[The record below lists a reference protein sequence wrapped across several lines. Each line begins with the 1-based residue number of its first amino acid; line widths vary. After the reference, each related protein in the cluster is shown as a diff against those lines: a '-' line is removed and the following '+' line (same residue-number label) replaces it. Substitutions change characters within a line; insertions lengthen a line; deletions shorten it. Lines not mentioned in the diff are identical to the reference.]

1 MNYKK
6 LGNTDLKVST
16 ICLGTMTW
24 GEQNDQKDAFD
35 QMDYAIEQGVNFF
48 DTAEIYPSPCFEKTY
63 GSTEKIIGNWFKI
76 KKNRDQII
84 LASKVSGPGL
94 SWVRGGGL
102 QYSEK
107 SITEALE
114 KSLKRLQTDYI
125 DLYQLHWP
133 ERKTNFFGRLGYE
146 HKDDSNELFG
156 SFKTKNT
163 SENNDFEKILITLEK
178 FIKQGKIRYIGLSNE
193 TSWGLS
199 KFLEVSK
206 LKTLP
211 KIMSVQNPYNLLCRT
226 YEIGLA
232 EISIRE
238 KSGLLAYSPLAG
250 GFLTGKYRNNNLPEN
265 SRQKLF
271 GDYYTRYSKPNA
283 SIVIEKYFDI
293 AKKFDLDFAQM
304 SIKFCEI
311 QKFITSV
318 IIGATT
324 MEQLK
329 SDIESVNVNLTEEI
343 NKKINDIQI
352 IHPNPCP

>member
-6 LGNTDLKVST
+6 LGNTGFDVST

-24 GEQNDQKDAFD
+24 GEQNSQEEGFE
-35 QMDYAIEQGVNFF
+35 QMDYALEQDINFF
-48 DTAEIYPSPCFEKTY
+48 DVAEMYPSPSKKETY
-63 GSTEKIIGNWFKI
+63 GKTEKIIGNWFSKR
-76 KKNRDQII
+76 KNRDKII
-84 LASKVSGPGL
+84 LATKISGPGM
-94 SWVRGGGL
+94 SYIRGGGL
-102 QYSEK
+102 QFSKENF
-107 SITEALE
+107 SIAIEN
-114 KSLKRLQTDYI
+114 SLKRLKTDYI

-133 ERKTNFFGRLGYE
+133 ERKTNFFGKLGYE
-146 HKDDSNELFG
+146 HKDNTNEW
-156 SFKTKNT
+156 
-163 SENNDFEKILITLEK
+163 NDFENILTDLEK

-193 TSWGLS
+193 TSWGQS

-206 LKTLP
+206 LKSLP
-211 KIMSVQNPYNLLCRT
+211 KIVSVQNPYNLLCRT
-226 YEIGLA
+226 YEIGMA

-271 GDYYTRYSKPNA
+271 SDYYTRYSKPHA
-283 SIVIEKYFDI
+283 SLVIDKYFDLS
-293 AKKFDLDFAQM
+293 KKFDLNFAQM

-311 QKFITSV
+311 QPFMTSV

-329 SDIESVNVNLTEEI
+329 INIESVNVNLSDEI
-343 NKKINDIQI
+343 IKNINNIQKLY
-352 IHPNPCP
+352 PNPCP

>member
-6 LGNTDLKVST
+6 LGNTDLDVST

-24 GEQNDQKDAFD
+24 GEQNTQEEGFE
-35 QMDYAIEQGVNFF
+35 QMDYALDQGINFF

-63 GSTEKIIGNWFKI
+63 SSTEKIIGNWFNER
-76 KKNRDQII
+76 KNRDKVI
-84 LASKVSGPGL
+84 LASKISGPGL
-94 SWVRGGGL
+94 SWVRGGGQ
-102 QYSEK
+102 QYSEQ
-107 SITEALE
+107 SIKNAVEN
-114 KSLKRLQTDYI
+114 SLKRLKTDYI

-133 ERKTNFFGRLGYE
+133 ERKTNFFGRLGYK
-146 HKDDSNELFG
+146 HNEDETHGFQG
-156 SFKTKNT
+156 NW
-163 SENNDFEKILITLEK
+163 NDFEKILITLEK

-199 KFLEVSK
+199 KFLEISK
-206 LKTLP
+206 IKSLP
-211 KIMSVQNPYNLLCRT
+211 KIVSVQNPYNLLCRT
-226 YEIGLA
+226 YEVGMA

-250 GFLTGKYRNNNLPEN
+250 GFLTGKYQNNNLPEN

-271 GDYYTRYSKPNA
+271 SNYYTRYSKSHVSP
-283 SIVIEKYFDI
+283 VIEKYFDI
-293 AKKFDLDFAQM
+293 SKKFDLNFAQM

-311 QKFITSV
+311 QLFMTSV

-329 SDIESVNVNLTEEI
+329 INTESVNVNLTDEI
-343 NKKINDIQI
+343 NKEINEVQKIYS
-352 IHPNPCP
+352 NPCP

>member
-6 LGNTDLKVST
+6 LGNTDLVVST

-24 GEQNDQKDAFD
+24 GEQNTIKEGFE
-35 QMDYAIEQGVNFF
+35 QMDYALDQDINFF
-48 DTAEIYPSPCFEKTY
+48 DAAEMYPSPCRKETY
-63 GSTEKIIGNWFKI
+63 GETEKIIGHWFSER
-76 KKNRDQII
+76 KNRDKII
-84 LASKVSGPGL
+84 LASKISGPGM
-94 SWVRGGGL
+94 SYIRGGGL
-102 QYSEK
+102 QFSEK
-107 SITEALE
+107 NISLAIEN
-114 KSLKRLQTDYI
+114 SLKRLKTDYI

-146 HKDDSNELFG
+146 HKEDSNEW
-156 SFKTKNT
+156 
-163 SENNDFEKILITLEK
+163 NDFEKILIVLEN
-178 FIKQGKIRYIGLSNE
+178 FIKEGKIRYVGLSNE

-206 LKTLP
+206 LKKLP
-211 KIMSVQNPYNLLCRT
+211 KMMSVQNAYNLLCRT

-250 GFLTGKYRNNNLPEN
+250 GFLTGKYLNNNLPEN

-271 GDYYTRYSKPNA
+271 SEYYTRYSKQHATN
-283 SIVIEKYFDI
+283 IIEKYFNI
-293 AKKFDLDFAQM
+293 SKKFDLNFAQM

-311 QKFITSV
+311 QKFITST

-329 SDIESVNVNLTEEI
+329 INIESVNVTLEKEVIKEI
-343 NKKINDIQI
+343 NNVHL
-352 IHPNPCP
+352 IHSNPCP

>member
-6 LGNTDLKVST
+6 LGNTDLNVSA

-24 GEQNDQKDAFD
+24 GQQNTMKEGFE
-35 QMDYAIEQGVNFF
+35 QMDYALEKGVNFF
-48 DTAEIYPSPCFEKTY
+48 DAAEMYPSPCTKETY
-63 GSTEKIIGNWFKI
+63 GDTEKIIGEWFSK
-76 KKNRDQII
+76 KKNRSKII
-84 LASKVSGPGL
+84 LASKISGPGM
-94 SWVRGGGL
+94 SYIRGGGL
-102 QYSEK
+102 QFTEK
-107 SITEALE
+107 NISTAIEN
-114 KSLKRLQTDYI
+114 SLKRLKTDYI

-133 ERKTNFFGRLGYE
+133 ERKTNFFGQLGYE
-146 HKDDSNELFG
+146 HKDDNKNWN
-156 SFKTKNT
+156 SF
-163 SENNDFEKILITLEK
+163 EQILITLEK

-199 KFLEVSK
+199 KFLELSK
-206 LKTLP
+206 QKKLP
-211 KIMSVQNPYNLLCRT
+211 KMMSVQNAYSLLTRT

-250 GFLTGKYRNNNLPEN
+250 GFLSGKYRNNNLPEK

-271 GDYYTRYSKPNA
+271 GEYYTRYTKPHVSN
-283 SIVIEKYFDI
+283 IIEKYFNI
-293 AKKFDLDFAQM
+293 SKKYNLNFAQM

-311 QKFITSV
+311 QKFITST

-329 SDIESVNVNLTEEI
+329 TNIESVNVVINKEVIKEI
-343 NKKINDIQI
+343 NDVHL
-352 IHPNPCP
+352 IHSNPCP

>member
-1 MNYKK
+1 MNYRK
-6 LGNTDLKVST
+6 LGNTDLDVST

-24 GEQNDQKDAFD
+24 GEQNSQEEGFD
-35 QMDYAIEQGVNFF
+35 QMDFALDKGINFF

-63 GSTEKIIGNWFKI
+63 GSTEKIIGNWFKE
-76 KKNRDQII
+76 KKNRDKVI

-94 SWVRGGGL
+94 SWVREGDL

-146 HKDDSNELFG
+146 HKDDSNGL
-156 SFKTKNT
+156 
-163 SENNDFEKILITLEK
+163 NDFEKILITLEK
-178 FIKQGKIRYIGLSNE
+178 FIKQGKVRHIGLSNE

-199 KFLEVSK
+199 KFLEISK

-226 YEIGLA
+226 YEVGLA

-250 GFLTGKYRNNNLPEN
+250 GFLSGKYRNNSLPEN

-271 GDYYTRYSKPNA
+271 GEYYTRYTKPGA
-283 SIVIEKYFDI
+283 AIVIEKYWDI
-293 AKKFDLDFAQM
+293 SNEFNLNFAQM
-304 SIKFCEI
+304 AIKFCEI
-311 QKFITSV
+311 QKFLTSV
-318 IIGATT
+318 IIGATS

-329 SDIESVNVNLTEEI
+329 IDIESVSVNFTDEILKRINNV
-343 NKKINDIQI
+343 QI
-352 IHPNPCP
+352 KYPNPCP

>member
-1 MNYKK
+1 MNFKK

-24 GEQNDQKDAFD
+24 GEQNNQKEAFE
-35 QMDYAIEQGVNFF
+35 QINYALDNGINFF

-63 GSTEKIIGNWFKI
+63 GSTEKIIGNWFKE
-76 KKNRDQII
+76 KKNRDQVI
-84 LASKVSGPGL
+84 LASKISGPGL
-94 SWVRGGGL
+94 SWVRNGGP
-102 QYSEK
+102 QYSEQNIK
-107 SITEALE
+107 KAIED
-114 KSLKRLQTDYI
+114 SLKRLQTDYI

-133 ERKTNFFGRLGYE
+133 ERKTNFFGRLNYKHQE
-146 HKDDSNELFG
+146 KEDSW
-156 SFKTKNT
+156 
-163 SENNDFEKILITLEK
+163 NDFEKILIILEK

-193 TSWGLS
+193 TPWGLS

-206 LKTLP
+206 IKKLP
-211 KIMSVQNPYNLLCRT
+211 RMMSVQNSYNLLCRT
-226 YEIGLA
+226 YEIGLS

-271 GDYYTRYSKPNA
+271 AEYYTRYSKPNA
-283 SIVIEKYFDI
+283 SPVIEKYYNI
-293 AKKFDLDFAQM
+293 AKKFDLNFAQM

-311 QKFITSV
+311 QKFLTSV

-329 SDIESVNVNLTEEI
+329 INIESVSVNLKDEILKEI
-343 NKKINDIQI
+343 NDVQI
-352 IHPNPCP
+352 KYPNPCP